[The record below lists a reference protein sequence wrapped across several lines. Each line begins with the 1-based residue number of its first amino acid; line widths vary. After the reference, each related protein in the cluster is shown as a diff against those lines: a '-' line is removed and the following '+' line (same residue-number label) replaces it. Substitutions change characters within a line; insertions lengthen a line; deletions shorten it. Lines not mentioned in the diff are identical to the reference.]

1 MHFTFIRN
9 SDIDIAIFC
18 KYRIEASLLGADA
31 SPAGASGTQ
40 IQPFGFWT
48 PRPKHCYADDIVI
61 PP

>member
-40 IQPFGFWT
+40 IQPFGVGRRVQNIAMQT
-48 PRPKHCYADDIVI
+48 IL
-61 PP
+61 